1 MTDYVERIG
10 STAERLAAVPYEK
23 RVCRVE
29 AHFPGV
35 LDPGQAHTDLSVEDY
50 VELISD
56 VGFEVCI
63 VSGEHNRGTPRFP
76 SEMMTPHPNVENDL
90 LPRFIEQA
98 HAKGII
104 VLTYYPIIYCKP
116 LKPKHPEWLM
126 KMLDDG
132 RPQEENLGWFC
143 FNSPHRD
150 WLADYLSDFKN
161 HVDVDG
167 FYFDDTNWGT
177 HENYPFTPGC
187 HCSYC
192 EDLFRADTG
201 LEIPRKV
208 DFDSMTFK
216 RFVSW
221 RYEKVIDFM
230 HHLYGEMRRRYP
242 DLILDMNTYFWPSG
256 DWALGH
262 PLGSFRLE
270 EVGSY
275 FFVETFRSARE
286 PGLVSKI
293 LQSTGTPFGVFRN
306 VTQRLEGFGAAPYM
320 EPHTPGIFS
329 MTSIAHGGAPCG
341 APFGGQTIV
350 QREHQRT
357 VFSDLKKRVD
367 YMGGD
372 SFKHAALHYSTINRD
387 FRPSERA
394 KNTFKTQAWEIGMHD
409 AYGAYEIL
417 NRSHVVLD
425 IALDEHLN
433 PKRLAQYSVLFLS
446 NSACLG
452 DDHCEAIRGFVTAG
466 GTLVAT
472 FQTSLLDE
480 WGEDRGQFAL
490 ADLFGVAYEG
500 LRANGEDHNIIY
512 VPHDEELSKLGG
524 VICCHGKSA
533 EIKAGS
539 DVEVLCT
546 RASIDGLEGFDPKSD
561 YDSSEPTVVRHQH
574 GKGQVFY
581 LAADVGGAFMTSPYP
596 PLRRFVAE
604 LVGRAPAPLVLEGPE
619 AVEMNAAWKEPGQLM
634 VHLVNNP
641 MPLVPWRIDSAV
653 HPDHRSYEE
662 ERTTFHYT
670 PELYPVHDLVLRF
683 PGLKVVSARLPL
695 QAVDLTVSGDPATV
709 VVPKLDM
716 HEVVLVEVGA

>member
-1 MTDYVERIG
+1 MSDYVKRIG
-10 STAERLAAVPYEK
+10 STAERLASVPYEK

-29 AHFPGV
+29 AHFPGA
-35 LDPGQAHTDLSVEDY
+35 LDPGQTHADLSVEDY

-150 WLADYLSDFKN
+150 WLADYLSDFVS
-161 HVDVDG
+161 HQDVDG

-177 HENYPFTPGC
+177 HETYPFTPGC

-192 EDLFRADTG
+192 EELFRADTG
-201 LEIPRKV
+201 LAIPRKV

-221 RYEKVIDFM
+221 RYEKMIDFM
-230 HHLYGEMRRRYP
+230 HHLYGAMRQRYP

-306 VTQRLEGFGAAPYM
+306 VTQSLKEFRRRSLYGTPYTGYLQHDLSGSRRGALRRAVRRTDDTPEGTPEDGILGAQEAGRL
-320 EPHTPGIFS
+320 
-329 MTSIAHGGAPCG
+329 HGGRQL
-341 APFGGQTIV
+341 QT
-350 QREHQRT
+350 
-357 VFSDLKKRVD
+357 
-367 YMGGD
+367 
-372 SFKHAALHYSTINRD
+372 
-387 FRPSERA
+387 
-394 KNTFKTQAWEIGMHD
+394 
-409 AYGAYEIL
+409 
-417 NRSHVVLD
+417 
-425 IALDEHLN
+425 
-433 PKRLAQYSVLFLS
+433 
-446 NSACLG
+446 C
-452 DDHCEAIRGFVTAG
+452 
-466 GTLVAT
+466 
-472 FQTSLLDE
+472 
-480 WGEDRGQFAL
+480 
-490 ADLFGVAYEG
+490 GVALFHYQPG
-500 LRANGEDHNIIY
+500 L
-512 VPHDEELSKLGG
+512 
-524 VICCHGKSA
+524 
-533 EIKAGS
+533 
-539 DVEVLCT
+539 
-546 RASIDGLEGFDPKSD
+546 
-561 YDSSEPTVVRHQH
+561 
-574 GKGQVFY
+574 
-581 LAADVGGAFMTSPYP
+581 P
-596 PLRRFVAE
+596 PLRARQE
-604 LVGRAPAPLVLEGPE
+604 
-619 AVEMNAAWKEPGQLM
+619 
-634 VHLVNNP
+634 HLQDRR
-641 MPLVPWRIDSAV
+641 LGDRHA
-653 HPDHRSYEE
+653 R
-662 ERTTFHYT
+662 R
-670 PELYPVHDLVLRF
+670 LRR
-683 PGLKVVSARLPL
+683 V
-695 QAVDLTVSGDPATV
+695 
-709 VVPKLDM
+709 
-716 HEVVLVEVGA
+716 